1 MPQIP
6 HIEKH
11 FTATESVRDVV
22 IGMSD
27 GLTVPFALA
36 AGLSGAVA
44 STKLIVIAGLAEI
57 AAGSIAMGLGGYLA
71 ARTDSEH
78 YHAEEERE
86 VAEVFE
92 GYGLTPEQAAPVV
105 AAIRSDPKRW
115 VDFMMRYEL
124 GLEAPD
130 PRRAV
135 RSAATIAISYIVGGM
150 IPLSPYF
157 AAATVIRGLWI
168 SMVVTLIALF
178 VFGYVKGR
186 LTGIHPLRGGIR
198 TVVIGGLAAGAAFA
212 LARAI
217 S

>member
-1 MPQIP
+1 M
-6 HIEKH
+6 
-11 FTATESVRDVV
+11 
-22 IGMSD
+22 
-27 GLTVPFALA
+27 
-36 AGLSGAVA
+36 
-44 STKLIVIAGLAEI
+44 
-57 AAGSIAMGLGGYLA
+57 
-71 ARTDSEH
+71 EH
-78 YHAEEERE
+78 YHAEQEREYREIVELPEIETRE

-92 GYGLTPEQAAPVV
+92 GYGLTPEQAALVV
-105 AAIRSDPKRW
+105 AAVCSEPKRW

-135 RSAATIAISYIVGGM
+135 RSAATIAVSYIIGGM

-157 AAATVIRGLWI
+157 AASTVVQGLWV
-168 SMVVTLIALF
+168 SVLVTLIALF